1 MYSINVSIFNR
12 SILVDIKE
20 LLKRYF
26 LFREIDSLVLT
37 RINLSINIINITI
50 HLIEINKRYCR

>member
-1 MYSINVSIFNR
+1 MYSINVSISNK
-12 SILVDIKE
+12 SILVDIRE
-20 LLKRYF
+20 LLKRYS

-37 RINLSINIINITI
+37 RIDLSINIINIII